1 MDHRYLQTP
10 RRSRRPA
17 ERLNVRDRFEW
28 TRAPGVGPPLSTL
41 GDLTGKQ
48 AIEVGCG
55 GGHNLAH
62 LVVHHG
68 CRAVGVDH
76 DLAQIERAR
85 RLYGTIPGLTFVHA
99 DAATYL
105 HTIPRVSADLCLSI
119 FGAFSFAD
127 LRPLAAGAARVLRP
141 EGLLAL
147 TIRST
152 ESTDLVLILARS

>member
-10 RRSRRPA
+10 RGSRRPA
-17 ERLNVRDRFEW
+17 ERLKVRDRFEW
-28 TRAPGVGPPLSTL
+28 TRALGVGPPLSVL
-41 GDLTGKQ
+41 GDLAGKQ

-55 GGHNLAH
+55 GGRNLAH

-76 DLAQIERAR
+76 DLTQIERAR
-85 RLYGTIPGLTFVHA
+85 SLYGTIPGLAFVHA

-105 HTIPRVSADLCLSI
+105 HASLPASADFCLSI

-127 LRPLAAGAARVLRP
+127 PRPLAAGVARVLRP

-147 TIRST
+147 TIRGT